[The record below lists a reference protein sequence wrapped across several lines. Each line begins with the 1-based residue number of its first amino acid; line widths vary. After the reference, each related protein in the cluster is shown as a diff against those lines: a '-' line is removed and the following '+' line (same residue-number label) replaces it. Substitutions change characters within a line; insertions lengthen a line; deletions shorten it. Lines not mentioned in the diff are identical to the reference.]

1 MATALILSSL
11 VAASRIGG
19 GLQQSVLAADGI
31 EPVLAP
37 TIMLSR
43 SPAKGGVGQATPPD
57 VFRAMLGDIEADA
70 SFGHVDLVIAGYFAS
85 AQQVEIAADMLER
98 LRGSRQGGRP
108 ILLVDPVMGD
118 DERGLYVHP
127 DVADAI
133 RRRLAPQADYLTPN
147 LWELSWL
154 LGEPVT
160 DGDALRAAS
169 VRLGR
174 PLLVTSAPAGEG
186 EIGVAYVADGA
197 GTLISHPRLAFA
209 PKGTGDLL
217 AASFG
222 AGLIKGMA
230 PLAAAERA
238 ARAVSEAVH
247 AAAADR
253 LEDLSAVALGQR
265 LVRPTASVRIEPL

>member
-1 MATALILSSL
+1 MAVALILSSL

-19 GLQQSVLAADGI
+19 GLQQTVLAADGV

-70 SFGHVDLVIAGYFAS
+70 IFGMVDLILTGYFAS
-85 AQQVEIAADMLER
+85 PEQVEIAADMLER
-98 LRGSRQGGRP
+98 VRASRQGSRP
-108 ILLVDPVMGD
+108 FLIVDPVIGD
-118 DERGLYVHP
+118 DGRGLYVP
-127 DVADAI
+127 LTVAEAI
-133 RRRLAPQADYLTPN
+133 RDRLAPQADYLTPN

-154 LGEPVT
+154 LGEPVA
-160 DGDALRAAS
+160 DRDALRAAS
-169 VRLGR
+169 ARFDK
-174 PLLVTSAPAGEG
+174 PMLVTSVPAGDDQ
-186 EIGVAYVADGA
+186 IGVFIGDRAA
-197 GTLISHPRLAFA
+197 GSLIVHGRHGFA
-209 PKGTGDLL
+209 AKGTGDLV

-222 AGLIKGMA
+222 AGLVKGLS

-238 ARAVSEAVH
+238 ARAVFEAVG
-247 AAAADR
+247 AAAAQG
-253 LEDLSAVALGQR
+253 LEDLPVIAMGRR